1 VSQPL
6 RIAVTG
12 ASGFLGRLLV
22 QLLRRRHTVV
32 ALDRRPLIEAEMA
45 GHPNV
50 EWYQVDL
57 ADREGLEGTIACIRA
72 GGGADVMIHL
82 AAYYDFTGDE
92 HPEYQRIAPAR
103 SRTLHLRQLGGG
115 VPVLGPG
122 PADHRG
128 HAAARR
134 PHLRADQARG
144 RGDARRVL

>member
-92 HPEYQRIAPAR
+92 HPEYQRTNVDAMRFLLEA
-103 SRTLHLRQLGGG
+103 
-115 VPVLGPG
+115 PVLGPG